1 MKYLIVFLIVISF
14 AAIAQDKKSDIKPVA
29 GVQAQE
35 WMTKIS
41 SDPEMRAAMFSMII
55 DKAKEDKNEITK
67 LGKMVMDNPEMN
79 SVITGMMKGK
89 MNMGDMSI
97 KSRGMMG
104 DSTKAMKM
112 SGYKTNPKK

>member
-1 MKYLIVFLIVISF
+1 MKYLIIFLIVTSF
-14 AAIAQDKKSDIKPVA
+14 AAVAQDKKSDIKPVA

-41 SDPEMRAAMFSMII
+41 SDPEMRTAMFSMII
-55 DKAKEDKNEITK
+55 DKAKEDKNEMTK
-67 LGKMVMDNPEMN
+67 LGRIALDSPEMN
-79 SVITGMMKGK
+79 SVITGMMKDK
-89 MNMGDMSI
+89 MNIGDMSI

-112 SGYKTNPKK
+112 SGYKTTPKK